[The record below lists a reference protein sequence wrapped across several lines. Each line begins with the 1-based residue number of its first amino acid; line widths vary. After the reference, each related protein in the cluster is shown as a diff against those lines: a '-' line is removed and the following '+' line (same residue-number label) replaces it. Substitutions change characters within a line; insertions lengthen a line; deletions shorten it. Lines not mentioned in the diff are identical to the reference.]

1 MIEYKLSEAGLE
13 LTNEPEGLTLVGND
27 MKLRADFISMLPRLK
42 QSNLE
47 REMLVKAARIK
58 GHTGELT
65 IIDATAGFGED
76 SILLAGAGF
85 NVIMYEYDSVIALLL
100 EDAMKR
106 AEDIPELRDAIER
119 MHLIKSSS
127 IEAMKNL
134 DYRPDVVYLDPMFP
148 ERSKSA
154 LIKKKFQLLQ
164 CLERPCTDEE
174 ELLDAAFAAGPKKIV
189 IKRPLKGE
197 ILAGKKPSYSLS
209 GKAIRYDCHV
219 LV

>member
-27 MKLRADFISMLPRLK
+27 MKLRADFTSMLPRLK

-47 REMLVKAARIK
+47 HEMLVKAARIK

-106 AEDIPELRDAIER
+106 AEDIPELRDAIGR

-134 DYRPDVVYLDPMFP
+134 DYKPDVVYLDPMFP

-164 CLERPCTDEE
+164 CLECPCTDEE

>member
-27 MKLRADFISMLPRLK
+27 MKLRADFTSMLPRLK

-85 NVIMYEYDSVIALLL
+85 NVIMYEYDSVIAFLL

-106 AEDIPELRDAIER
+106 AEDIPELRDAIGR

-134 DYRPDVVYLDPMFP
+134 DYKPDVVYLDPMFP

-164 CLERPCTDEE
+164 CLECPCTDEE